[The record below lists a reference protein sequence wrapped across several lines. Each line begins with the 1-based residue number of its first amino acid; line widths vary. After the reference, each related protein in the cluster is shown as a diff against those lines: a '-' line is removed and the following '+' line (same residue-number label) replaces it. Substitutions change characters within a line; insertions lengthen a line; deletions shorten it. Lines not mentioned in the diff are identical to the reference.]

1 MKHYLFLF
9 LFFIS
14 STVFGQK
21 VGLVLSGGGAKGL
34 AHIGL
39 LKALEENNIPIDYVA
54 GTSMGGIVAAMY
66 AAGYSPSQIEYVAT
80 SPDFQNW
87 VNGRLKSDYKLFYQN
102 KPDNPSFITAR
113 IAVDTAFQ
121 VKLQAN
127 LINDVPLNFALLEL
141 LSQASASA
149 KYDFDSLF
157 VPFRCVVSDILSQEP
172 IILKK
177 GNLTDAVRGTMSV
190 PFVYRPI
197 KIDNKYVFDG
207 GVYNNFPVNVVKED
221 FNPDVLIGCN
231 VSSKVYND
239 YPKEID
245 ERLMSRFAV
254 FLFLSKSDSTQL
266 GQNGVYIQPD
276 LKEFSVTNF
285 EPVAALIQRGY
296 EAAMKNM
303 PTIKAR
309 ISNRTTADGL
319 EARRAAFR
327 KKNKISFIQD
337 VVISGVNSKQRS
349 YIKDVLGK
357 SAKEL
362 SMSDLKKGYYK
373 LMADDIFETV
383 YPRIEYDSTK
393 KAYDFHLGIKP
404 DRNFKIDF
412 GGNLATRPISNI
424 FLGLQYNFVNREAY
438 TLCANFYSG
447 RFYES
452 MQLGSRIDIGGHF
465 PSFVELDYTY
475 NHWNYFRTSEIF
487 VEDLNTVPLDQ
498 SDKKLALR
506 VGFPYKGNTRL
517 VFEGAL
523 FRNFDKFSPTE
534 NFSTTDILDQ
544 TKFEGQ
550 KYSFTIER
558 KTFNRKQYP
567 TQGSWTYLSVGY
579 VNGSEDFSPG
589 SVSTVPTVNNKFQEW
604 LFMRAISERYFKISK
619 RYTLGYALEGLLS
632 NQSTLTTY
640 RGSLIEQ
647 PVAYPIQDSRSLFLT
662 NFRSY
667 NYINTGI
674 RNVFTFRRNL
684 DFRVEAYGFIPF
696 DQLQEKNN
704 QQAFITDPSQY
715 FRLAATAGAVYRS
728 FIGPIGLSVNYYD
741 DPQKRWGVLLHLGF
755 LLYNKKSL
763 E

>member
-1 MKHYLFLF
+1 MKHYLLLFLF
-9 LFFIS
+9 LIS

-66 AAGYSPSQIEYVAT
+66 AAGYTPSQIERVAT
-80 SPDFQNW
+80 SPYFQNW

-102 KPDNPSFITAR
+102 KPDNASFITAR

-121 VKLQAN
+121 IKLQAN

-141 LSQASASA
+141 FSQASASA

-207 GVYNNFPVNVVKED
+207 GVYNNFPVDVMKED

-231 VSSKVYND
+231 VSSKIYND

-254 FLFLSKSDSTQL
+254 FLFLSKSDSTQI
-266 GQNGVYIQPD
+266 GQNGVYIQPE

-285 EPVAALIQRGY
+285 EPVEALIQRGY
-296 EAAMKNM
+296 DAAMKNM
-303 PTIKAR
+303 SVIKAR
-309 ISNRTTADGL
+309 VLRRTTPEEL
-319 EARRAAFR
+319 KTRRTGFLN
-327 KKNKISFIQD
+327 KNKIVSIQD
-337 VVISGVNSKQRS
+337 VMISGVKSQQRR

-357 SAKEL
+357 DGREM
-362 SMSDLKKGYYK
+362 SMGDLKKGYYK
-373 LMADDIFETV
+373 LMADDVFESV
-383 YPRIEYDSTK
+383 YPRIEHDSTK
-393 KAYDFHLGIKP
+393 NTYNFNLNIKP

-412 GGNLATRPISNI
+412 GGNLSTRPISNI

-452 MQLGSRIDIGGHF
+452 MQLGSRIDIGGIV
-465 PSFVELDYTY
+465 PAFVEFDYTY
-475 NHWNYFRTSEIF
+475 NHWNYFRNSEIF
-487 VEDLNTVPLDQ
+487 VEDLNAVPLDQ

-506 VGFPYKGNTRL
+506 LGFPYKGNTRL
-517 VFEGAL
+517 IVEGSL
-523 FRNFDKFSPTE
+523 IRNFDKYSPTE
-534 NFSTTDILDQ
+534 DFSSLDILDQ
-544 TKFEGQ
+544 TEFDGQ
-550 KYSFTIER
+550 KTSFTLER

-567 TQGSWTYLSVGY
+567 TEGSLTSLSVAYISGL
-579 VNGSEDFSPG
+579 EDFTPG
-589 SVSTVPTVNNKFQEW
+589 SVSTVTAVNNKERQW
-604 LFMRAISERYFKISK
+604 LSLKAVSERYFKLSK
-619 RYTLGYALEGLLS
+619 RYTIGYALEGLWS
-632 NQSTLTTY
+632 NQPSFTTY
-640 RGSLIEQ
+640 RSSLVEQ
-647 PVAYPIQDSRSLFLT
+647 PAAYLMQDSHSLFLA
-662 NFRSY
+662 NFRAY
-667 NYINTGI
+667 NYLNTGL

-684 DFRVEAYGFIPF
+684 DFRVEVYGFIPF
-696 DQLQEKNN
+696 DQLQEGFN
-704 QQAFITDPSQY
+704 QQAVVAAPDQY

-728 FIGPIGLSVNYYD
+728 FIGPISLSANYYD